1 MGISR
6 SRLYAMAVE
15 AYVKSQSGAE
25 ITKRLNRVYSI
36 ASSSLEPA
44 VEAATLELLRR
55 ERWD

>member
-1 MGISR
+1 
-6 SRLYAMAVE
+6 MAVE

-36 ASSSLEPA
+36 ASSRLEPA

>member
-1 MGISR
+1 MGMSR

-15 AYVKSQSGAE
+15 AYVKSQSAAE

-36 ASSSLEPA
+36 ASSRLEPA
-44 VEAATLELLRR
+44 VEAATLELHKP

>member
-1 MGISR
+1 
-6 SRLYAMAVE
+6 MAVE